1 MRIRV
6 AQRVEQRRNNF
17 RSQIFPGDLE
27 TNTEILTLR
36 VRMTNE
42 VVSGSGCVMK
52 LNVLNLSGFARLRT
66 HEGAPAVR
74 VTPELALR
82 RSVLA
87 CMLWEDEF
95 YEDGVAIAGRV
106 RELVPKVDAAKVA
119 ALAVEARTAMKL
131 RHAPLLLV
139 REMARHA
146 THRALVA
153 ETMTRV
159 IQ

>member
-1 MRIRV
+1 
-6 AQRVEQRRNNF
+6 
-17 RSQIFPGDLE
+17 
-27 TNTEILTLR
+27 
-36 VRMTNE
+36 
-42 VVSGSGCVMK
+42 MK
-52 LNVLNLSGFARLRT
+52 LNILKFAHLARPRT
-66 HEGAPAVR
+66 HEGAPAAVI
-74 VTPELALR
+74 TPEQALR

-95 YEDGVAIAGRV
+95 YENGVAIAARI

-159 IQ
+159 IQRADELAEFV